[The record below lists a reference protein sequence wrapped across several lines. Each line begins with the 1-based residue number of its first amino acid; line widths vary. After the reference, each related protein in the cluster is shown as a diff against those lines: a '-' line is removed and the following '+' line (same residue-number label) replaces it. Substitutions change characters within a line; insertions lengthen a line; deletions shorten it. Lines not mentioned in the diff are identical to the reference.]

1 MWDEIQD
8 MPGEIYDIEAFNEQV
23 KELRALMDKCIDLET
38 YQKICEQDQ
47 INIGK

>member
-8 MPGEIYDIEAFNEQV
+8 MPGEIYDMEAFKEQV
-23 KELRALMDKCIDLET
+23 AELRDLMNKCIDLET

-47 INIGK
+47 INIGQ

>member
-23 KELRALMDKCIDLET
+23 AELRDLMQKCVELE
-38 YQKICEQDQ
+38 EQTT
-47 INIGK
+47 NN